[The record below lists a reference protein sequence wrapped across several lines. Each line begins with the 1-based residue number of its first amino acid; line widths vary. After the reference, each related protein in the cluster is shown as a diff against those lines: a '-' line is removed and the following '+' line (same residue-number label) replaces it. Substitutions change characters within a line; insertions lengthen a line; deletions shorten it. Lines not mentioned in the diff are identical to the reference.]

1 MPNVDPKERRIQ
13 KLEAI
18 LNVAKAMATERDL
31 GVLLEEIVEHA
42 RSVVEATR
50 GSIFLLDKEKNELW
64 SKVAQGSREIRFP
77 ADKGIAGHVTQTKN
91 PLNIPDAYA
100 DPRFNPAVDKATGF
114 RTRNMLTVPMLSTKE
129 EVVGVLQVL
138 NKYPGEHEAE
148 IEKGSP
154 GPPFDAEDEE
164 MLLALGGQAASA
176 IENAILYD
184 EINKLFE
191 GFIAAS
197 VVAIESRDPTTSG
210 HSGRVAT
217 LTCGLAEIVDRVE
230 TGPLAAITFDYDQM
244 KEIRYASLLH
254 DFGKVGVREN
264 VLVKAEKLYPAEVA
278 VLKARFDFVKRTLEK
293 EALERKIAIYQHS
306 NPEETADLLAK
317 IDADL
322 ALKLEETH
330 EILQFL
336 LNCNIPTVLEKSGFE
351 RLNELAAMKFTS
363 FEGSQPYL
371 TAPELVSLSIPKGS
385 LTNEDRLEI
394 ESHVTHTYRFL
405 ATIPWTSKLRRIPE
419 IAYGH
424 HEKLDGKGYPRS
436 INAPAIPIQTRM
448 MTISDIYDALTASDR
463 PYKKAVPLPKALDI
477 LTYEAKE
484 GKIDKNLFDLF
495 LEAKVFERTIRS

>member
-1 MPNVDPKERRIQ
+1 MDPKERRIQ
-13 KLEAI
+13 KLETI
-18 LNVAKAMATERDL
+18 LNVAKAMSTERDL

-42 RSVVEATR
+42 RSVVDATR
-50 GSIFLLDKEKNELW
+50 GSIFLLDRDKNELW
-64 SKVAQGSREIRFP
+64 SKVAQGAREIRFP
-77 ADKGIAGHVTQTKN
+77 ADKGIAGHVAQTKK

-114 RTRNMLTVPMLSTKE
+114 HTRNMLTVPMISTKE
-129 EVVGVLQVL
+129 DVVGVLQVL
-138 NKYPGEHEAE
+138 NKNAVGHEAE
-148 IEKGSP
+148 LEKGSP

-217 LTCGLAEIVDRVE
+217 LTCGLAEVIAGIE
-230 TGPLAAITFDYDQM
+230 TGPFAAVTFDYDQM

-264 VLVKAEKLYPAEVA
+264 VLVKAEKLYPGEIA
-278 VLKARFDFVKRTLEK
+278 VLKARFDFIKRTLEK
-293 EALERKIAIYQHS
+293 EAFERKASVYQYS
-306 NPEETADLLAK
+306 NPKETPELLAK
-317 IDADL
+317 VDADL
-322 ALKLEETH
+322 ALQLEETE

-336 LNCNIPTVLEKSGFE
+336 LNCNIPTVLEKGGFE
-351 RLNELAAMKFTS
+351 RLNEIAAKKFNSYDGAKPFLTTS
-363 FEGSQPYL
+363 
-371 TAPELVSLSIPKGS
+371 ELVSLSIPKGS

-424 HEKLDGKGYPRS
+424 HEKLDGRGYPRS
-436 INAPAIPIQTRM
+436 ITAAEIPVQTRM

-463 PYKKAVPLPKALDI
+463 PYKKAMPAAKALDI
-477 LTYEAKE
+477 LGYEAKE
-484 GKIDKNLFDLF
+484 GKVDKALLDLF
-495 LEAKVFERTIRS
+495 IDAKVFERTIRG